1 MLSFPN
7 KAFDNLTESTFFKE
21 NNAFTMFGF
30 QHLVGVLFFVFLG
43 YILIAWAK
51 KLSEERQHKIGIVMS
66 VFLCASL
73 LLWTIVRIYIEGFDA
88 KEHLPLHLCNLVS
101 ILLPVFAITRKQWM
115 YEILLFWI
123 LAGTS
128 QAIIT
133 PDLAHGFPHYDYL
146 KYFIVHCGLV
156 IFILYATFIYKMRPT
171 VKSIFKS
178 FLALQVYFVA
188 MLLVNKLLGSNYF
201 FISEKPPHGSLLD
214 YFGDWPYYILV
225 AELILFPYFFLI
237 YLPFHLTRKRAISQ
251 TTDPDS

>member
-1 MLSFPN
+1 M
-7 KAFDNLTESTFFKE
+7 TESVFFRD

-30 QHLVGVLFFVFLG
+30 QHIIAILFFALFG
-43 YILIAWAK
+43 YTLIVWAK
-51 KLSEERQHKIGIVMS
+51 KLSEKKQHQLGIVIS
-66 VFLCASL
+66 IFLCASL
-73 LLWTIVRIYIEGFDA
+73 VVWTLSRIYIQGFDA
-88 KEHLPLHLCNLVS
+88 TEHLPLHLCNIISL
-101 ILLPVFAITRKQWM
+101 LLPIFAVTRKKWM
-115 YEILLFWI
+115 YEVLLFWI
-123 LAGTS
+123 MAGTS

-146 KYFIVHCGLV
+146 KYFVVHCGLV
-156 IFILYATFIYKMRPT
+156 VFILYATIIYNMRPT

-214 YFGDWPYYILV
+214 YLGDWPYYILV

-237 YLPFHLTRKRAISQ
+237 YLPFHLTRKKTISQ
-251 TTDPDS
+251 KDDPNF

>member
-1 MLSFPN
+1 
-7 KAFDNLTESTFFKE
+7 
-21 NNAFTMFGF
+21 MFGL
-30 QHLVGVLFFVFLG
+30 QHLVGILFFSFLG
-43 YILIAWAK
+43 YFLIAWAK
-51 KLSEERQHKIGIVMS
+51 KKSEKKQHQIGIVMAL
-66 VFLCASL
+66 FLCLSL
-73 LLWTIVRIYIEGFDA
+73 LTWTFVRIYVEGFDA

-101 ILLPVFAITRKQWM
+101 LVLPIFAIKRKRWM
-115 YEILLFWI
+115 YEVLLFWI

-156 IFILYATFIYKMRPT
+156 IFILYATVIYKMRPT

-178 FLALQVYFVA
+178 FFALQVYFVA
-188 MLLVNKLLGSNYF
+188 MLLVNKIVGSNYF

-237 YLPFHLTRKRAISQ
+237 YLPFHLTRKKTISQ
-251 TTDPDS
+251 TTDPNS